1 MREAKKK
8 KKDRTALALVLCFCV
23 VALTSVFAV
32 KANLDKINRAEA
44 NVEISKSAK
53 AETETEGQET
63 AVETPVV
70 DSEDTKEKNQSKA
83 KQQTKSQAAAADYI
97 APVDGDILMK
107 YSMDAL
113 IYSKTLDQYM
123 THSGVDIAAPLSTK
137 VNTIAEGTVTQVS
150 EDDRYGTTVEIT
162 HGNGIVS
169 IYSNLAE
176 EGTAET
182 GDVVK
187 QGEAIG
193 AIGETALFEMMEKAH
208 LHLEMTRDGAYVNP
222 ADYIKGL

>member
-1 MREAKKK
+1 MREVKK

-32 KANLDKINRAEA
+32 KANLDKINMAEKDL
-44 NVEISKSAK
+44 EISKSAK
-53 AETETEGQET
+53 TETEGTET
-63 AVETPVV
+63 AVKTPVI
-70 DSEDTKEKNQSKA
+70 DSKDTEEKARSETKNQA
-83 KQQTKSQAAAADYI
+83 KPQTAAADYI
-97 APVDGDILMK
+97 APVKGKIQMK
-107 YSMDAL
+107 YSMDMP

-123 THSGVDIAAPLSTK
+123 THSGIDIAAPLSTK
-137 VNTIAEGTVTQVS
+137 VKAIAGGTVTKVS

-176 EGTAET
+176 QGTAET

-187 QGEAIG
+187 QGEIIG
-193 AIGETALFEMMEKAH
+193 AVGETALFETLEESH
-208 LHLEMTRDGAYVNP
+208 LHLEMTRDSAYVDP
-222 ADYIKGL
+222 TEYIKGL

>member
-1 MREAKKK
+1 MREAKK

-32 KANLDKINRAEA
+32 KANLDKINTAEKDL
-44 NVEISKSAK
+44 EISKSAK
-53 AETETEGQET
+53 TETEGTET
-63 AVETPVV
+63 AVKTPVI
-70 DSEDTKEKNQSKA
+70 DSKDTEKKAQPKA
-83 KQQTKSQAAAADYI
+83 KKQATPQTAAADYI
-97 APVDGDILMK
+97 APVKGKIQMK
-107 YSMDAL
+107 YSMDMP

-123 THSGVDIAAPLSTK
+123 THSGIDIAAPLSTK
-137 VNTIAEGTVTQVS
+137 VKAIAGGTVTKVS

-176 EGTAET
+176 QGTAET

-187 QGEAIG
+187 QGEIIG
-193 AIGETALFEMMEKAH
+193 AIGETALFETLEESH
-208 LHLEMTRDGAYVNP
+208 LHLEMTRDSAYVDP
-222 ADYIKGL
+222 AEYIKGL

>member
-23 VALTSVFAV
+23 VALASVFAV
-32 KANLDKINRAEA
+32 KANLDKINRAETDL
-44 NVEISKSAK
+44 EISKSAK
-53 AETETEGQET
+53 AETEGTET
-63 AVETPVV
+63 AAKTPVV
-70 DSEDTKEKNQSKA
+70 DSKDTEKKSQDKTE
-83 KQQTKSQAAAADYI
+83 QQTKPQAAAADYI
-97 APVDGDILMK
+97 APVEGKIQMK
-107 YSMDAL
+107 YSMDMP

-123 THSGVDIAAPLSTK
+123 THSGIDIAAPLSTK
-137 VNTIAEGTVTQVS
+137 VKAIAEGTVTQVS

-187 QGEAIG
+187 QGDVIG
-193 AIGETALFEMMEKAH
+193 AIGETALFEVLEEAH

-222 ADYIKGL
+222 TDYIKGL